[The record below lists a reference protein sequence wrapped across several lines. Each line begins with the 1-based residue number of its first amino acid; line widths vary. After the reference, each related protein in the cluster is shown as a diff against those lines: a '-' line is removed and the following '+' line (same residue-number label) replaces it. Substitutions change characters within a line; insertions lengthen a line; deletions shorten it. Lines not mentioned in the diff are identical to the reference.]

1 LEKIPSDAKVI
12 PGHGKLATVEDL
24 RAFHAMLV
32 ETTGLVKKSIADRKS
47 LDEIKSAGLP
57 EKWKSFGTGFINTGR
72 WIETIYNGATK
83 K

>member
-1 LEKIPSDAKVI
+1 M
-12 PGHGKLATVEDL
+12 LA
-24 RAFHAMLV
+24 
-32 ETTGLVKKSIADRKS
+32 ETSGLVKNPSPTATA
-47 LDEIKSAGLP
+47 DEIKSAGLP